1 MLAIRASNDGEAPL
15 AGDADY
21 FAKGMGKMASVEKL
35 PMLAE
40 GYEKLT
46 ASLSALKAERPSI
59 VDAIEEAR
67 AHGDLSENAEYH
79 AAKERQGQVEA
90 SIADIED
97 KLSRA
102 QIIDPV
108 SLSGDRIVFGATVTL
123 MDEDDKPIRYQIV
136 GQTEADAKVG
146 RISYN
151 APMGRALIGKRVGD
165 EVEVTVP
172 SGDRWFAVS
181 KIEFI

>member
-1 MLAIRASNDGEAPL
+1 
-15 AGDADY
+15 
-21 FAKGMGKMASVEKL
+21 MATVEKM

-40 GYEKLT
+40 GYQKLQ
-46 ASLSALKAERPSI
+46 ADLKRLKEERPQI

-79 AAKERQGQVEA
+79 AAKERQGQIESEIARVE
-90 SIADIED
+90 DR
-97 KLSRA
+97 LSRA
-102 QIIDPV
+102 QIIDPKE
-108 SLSGDRIVFGATVTL
+108 LSGDKVVFGATVTL
-123 MDEDDKPIRYQIV
+123 LDEDDKPIRYQIV
-136 GQTEADAKVG
+136 GETEADAKLG

-151 APMGRALIGKRVGD
+151 SPLGRALIGRRVED

-172 SGDRWFAVS
+172 SGDRYYLVS

>member
-1 MLAIRASNDGEAPL
+1 
-15 AGDADY
+15 
-21 FAKGMGKMASVEKL
+21 MATVEKM
-35 PMLAE
+35 PMLAQ

-46 ASLSALKAERPSI
+46 EQLKALKAERPLI

-79 AAKERQGQVEA
+79 AAKERQGQIEA
-90 SIADIED
+90 TIADLED

-102 QIIDPV
+102 QVIDPKE
-108 SLSGDRIVFGATVTL
+108 LSGDKVVFGATVTL
-123 MDEDDKPIRYQIV
+123 LDEDDKPVRYQIV
-136 GQTEADAKVG
+136 GQAEADAKTG
-146 RISYN
+146 MISYN
-151 APMGRALIGKRVGD
+151 SPLGRALIGRKVDD

-172 SGDRWFAVS
+172 SGDKYYLVS

>member
-1 MLAIRASNDGEAPL
+1 MER
-15 AGDADY
+15 
-21 FAKGMGKMASVEKL
+21 V

-46 ASLSALKAERPSI
+46 ADLQALRLERPKI

-90 SIADIED
+90 QIAELED
-97 KLSRA
+97 RVSRA
-102 QIIDPV
+102 QIIDPA
-108 SLSGDRIVFGATVTL
+108 SLSGDRVVFGATVTVL
-123 MDEDDKPIRYQIV
+123 DDEEKPQRYQIV
-136 GQTEADAKVG
+136 GQTEADARNG
-146 RISYN
+146 RISYDS
-151 APMGRALIGKRVGD
+151 PLGRALIGRQVGD

-172 SGDRWFAVS
+172 SGDRFYLVD
-181 KIEFI
+181 KIEFL

>member
-1 MLAIRASNDGEAPL
+1 
-15 AGDADY
+15 
-21 FAKGMGKMASVEKL
+21 MASVEKL

-46 ASLSALKAERPSI
+46 AELKALRDERPKI
-59 VDAIEEAR
+59 IDAIEEAR

-90 SIADIED
+90 TISDLED
-97 KLSRA
+97 KVSRA
-102 QIIDPV
+102 QIIDPS

-123 MDEDDKPIRYQIV
+123 LDDDDKPVRYQIV
-136 GQTEADAKVG
+136 GPYEADAKLG

-151 APMGRALIGKRVGD
+151 SPLGRALISRKVSD
-165 EVEVTVP
+165 EIEVTVP
-172 SGDRWFAVS
+172 SGDRFYVVE

>member
-1 MLAIRASNDGEAPL
+1 
-15 AGDADY
+15 
-21 FAKGMGKMASVEKL
+21 MASVEKV

-46 ASLSALKAERPSI
+46 AELKLLREERPRI

-90 SIADIED
+90 TIADLED
-97 KLSRA
+97 KVSRA
-102 QIIDPV
+102 QIIDPA
-108 SLSGDRIVFGATVTL
+108 SLSGDKVIFGATVTL
-123 MDEDDKPIRYQIV
+123 LDEEDKPVRYQIV
-136 GQTEADAKVG
+136 GPTEADAKSG
-146 RISYN
+146 RISYSS
-151 APMGRALIGKRVGD
+151 PLGRALIGKKVDD
-165 EVEVTVP
+165 EIEVTVP
-172 SGDRWFAVS
+172 SGERFYLIK

>member
-1 MLAIRASNDGEAPL
+1 M
-15 AGDADY
+15 
-21 FAKGMGKMASVEKL
+21 EKV

-46 ASLSALKAERPSI
+46 ADLKLLRAERPKV

-79 AAKERQGQVEA
+79 AAKERQGQIEA
-90 SIADIED
+90 QIAEIED
-97 KLSRA
+97 RVSRA
-102 QIIDPV
+102 QIIDPAT
-108 SLSGDRIVFGATVTL
+108 LSGDRIIFGATVTL
-123 MDEDDKPIRYQIV
+123 LDENDKPVTYQIV
-136 GQTEADAKVG
+136 GQTESDAKRG

-151 APMGRALIGKRVGD
+151 SPLAKALIGKHVDD
-165 EVEVTVP
+165 EIEVSVP
-172 SGDRWFAVS
+172 SGDKFYLVK

>member
-1 MLAIRASNDGEAPL
+1 MATVE
-15 AGDADY
+15 
-21 FAKGMGKMASVEKL
+21 KMA
-35 PMLAE
+35 MLAE
-40 GYEKLT
+40 GYTKLNDQ
-46 ASLSALKAERPSI
+46 LRALKAERPLI

-90 SIADIED
+90 TIADLED

-102 QIIDPV
+102 QVIDPKT
-108 SLSGDRIVFGATVTL
+108 LSGDKVIFGATVTL
-123 MDEDDKPIRYQIV
+123 LDEDDQPVRYQIV
-136 GQTEADAKVG
+136 GQAEADAKRG
-146 RISYN
+146 MISYN
-151 APMGRALIGKRVGD
+151 SPLGRALISRTIGD

-172 SGDRWFAVS
+172 SGDKFYLID

>member
-1 MLAIRASNDGEAPL
+1 
-15 AGDADY
+15 
-21 FAKGMGKMASVEKL
+21 MATVEKM
-35 PMLAE
+35 PMLKE
-40 GYEKLT
+40 GYEKLH
-46 ASLSALKAERPSI
+46 SDLKRLKEERPEI

-79 AAKERQGQVEA
+79 AAKERQGQIEA

-102 QIIDPV
+102 QIIDPTE
-108 SLSGDRIVFGATVTL
+108 LSGDKVVFGATVTL
-123 MDEDDKPIRYQIV
+123 KDEDDKKVKYQIV
-136 GQTEADAKVG
+136 GQTEADAKTG

-151 APMGRALIGKRVGD
+151 SPLGRALIGRTKGE

-172 SGDRWFAVS
+172 AGDRWYEVA